1 MKQLSLPYIALS
13 LPDYTWGKEDK
24 KGTYVILS
32 LTDNK
37 AYIRENNKERKMTR
51 EELNDLETFLL
62 KEASN
67 KGVLFKT
74 VLRSIIRSLEKEVE
88 G

>member
-1 MKQLSLPYIALS
+1 MKQLALPYIALS
-13 LPDYTWGKEDK
+13 LPDYTWVKEDK
-24 KGTYVILS
+24 KGIYVILS

-37 AYIRENNKERKMTR
+37 AYIRESNKERKMTR
-51 EELNDLETFLL
+51 EELNDLEAFLL

-88 G
+88 E